1 MLLDVTKEWI
11 KTNTLTYRKKLG
23 QFFTPD
29 DIKNELFSFLPKKED
44 ALILEPAVG
53 TGEFVDGILK
63 NFKNCKLDVYDI
75 DNNILKLVTS
85 VSNKS
90 CKSFLE
96 LEAKPIYDYVI
107 TNPPYGIKF
116 DDCISPKFDDV
127 IGGRVNIY
135 SLFIK
140 QGIDFLK
147 EGGYL
152 AYVVPT
158 SMNNGRYFEQL
169 RNYILKTCEIEHIIH
184 FNDRKF
190 VDAQQN
196 VQVIILRKGKNT
208 GKNTF
213 TKNGVTIF
221 THNAKKIASYYV
233 GTKSIKELGYSVKT
247 GTIEWSKNKDKLT
260 DDAGATTL
268 IWSHNI
274 KQTGLELDNSKSDKK
289 NQYINI
295 PGQSGPAIVVNRIV
309 GTVGSGM
316 IKAAIVDGK
325 FLAENHVNVITAV
338 DPRVDIN
345 VILNSLLD
353 SKTLELLHLLTGN
366 TQLSKTELENL
377 IPIKV

>member
-1 MLLDVTKEWI
+1 MLDVTKKWI
-11 KTNTLTYRKKLG
+11 ENKSLVYRKQFG
-23 QFFTPD
+23 QYFTPD
-29 DIKNELFSFLPKKED
+29 EIKSQIFSVLPKLD
-44 ALILEPAVG
+44 NAHILEPAVG
-53 TGEFVDGILK
+53 TGEFITPIK
-63 NFKNCKLDVYDI
+63 THFNNCIIDAFDI
-75 DNNILKLVTS
+75 DGDIIKLLPNDINVK
-85 VSNKS
+85 V
-90 CKSFLE
+90 KSFLE
-96 LEAKPIYDYVI
+96 LEAKPIYDFVV
-107 TNPPYGIKF
+107 TNPPFFEFVLDDTLKVKF
-116 DDCISPKFDDV
+116 NEIID
-127 IGGRVNIY
+127 GRVNIY

-158 SMNNGRYFEQL
+158 SMNSGRYFAQL
-169 RNYILKTCEIEHIIH
+169 RNYILKTCEIEHMIH

-190 VDAQQN
+190 IDAQQN

-221 THNAKKIASYYV
+221 TPHSKKIESYYI

-247 GTIEWSKNKDKLT
+247 GTIEWTKNKDKLS
-260 DDAGATTL
+260 DDANATTL

-289 NQYINI
+289 NQYINL

-309 GTVGSGM
+309 GTVGSGL
-316 IKAAIVDGK
+316 IRAAIVNGS
-325 FLAENHVNVITAV
+325 FLAENHVNVISAV
-338 DPRVDIN
+338 DPRIDIN

-353 SKTLELLHLLTGN
+353 AKTLELLHLLTGN

-377 IPIKV
+377 IPIRI